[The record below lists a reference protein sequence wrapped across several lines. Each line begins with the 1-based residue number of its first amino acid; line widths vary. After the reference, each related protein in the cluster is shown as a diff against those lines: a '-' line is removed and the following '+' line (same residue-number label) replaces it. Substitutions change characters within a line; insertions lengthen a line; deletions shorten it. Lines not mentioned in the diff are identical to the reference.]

1 MLDRG
6 ETEQR
11 GMLEGI
17 GLRMVRWEKRSP
29 ELEFPKG
36 GCQLWAES
44 GAPKGVLALGLD
56 EMV

>member
-1 MLDRG
+1 
-6 ETEQR
+6 
-11 GMLEGI
+11 MLEGI